1 MKKKFNQQNKG
12 KKEGMLVEGPPF
24 KEDLCLAVSCLD
36 STQCRYSL
44 RDSSSNLLARV
55 FVDLG
60 FESRVCLRWFE
71 V

>member
-1 MKKKFNQQNKG
+1 
-12 KKEGMLVEGPPF
+12 MLVEEPPF
-24 KEDLCLAVSCLD
+24 EEDLCLAVSCLD

-44 RDSSSNLLARV
+44 RDSSSNLLAHV